1 MRLGREQTQRERE
14 KNGAK
19 MEENEEG
26 RRKAET
32 AGVGKIDG
40 KRE

>member
-1 MRLGREQTQRERE
+1 MRLGRKQTLRERE

-32 AGVGKIDG
+32 AGMGKIDG
-40 KRE
+40 KGE

>member
-1 MRLGREQTQRERE
+1 MGRKQTQRERGI
-14 KNGAK
+14 NGAK